1 MNFNFSKMR
10 CRKLAYMLEDGV
22 WMWFIPFTDHMSQ
35 PLPKHAVDSGKCMT
49 IKPNMMGG
57 KFAVDSEPQGPPIK

>member
-1 MNFNFSKMR
+1 
-10 CRKLAYMLEDGV
+10 MLEDGV

-35 PLPKHAVDSGKCMT
+35 LLPKHAVDSGKCMT